1 MSGFDMF
8 ARGLGFSICGRV
20 VVRGKAVNIGIAGRA
35 RAPRP
40 HHNST
45 ITTTDIKFS
54 TQDKP

>member
-1 MSGFDMF
+1 MLVSMS
-8 ARGLGFSICGRV
+8 SICGRV